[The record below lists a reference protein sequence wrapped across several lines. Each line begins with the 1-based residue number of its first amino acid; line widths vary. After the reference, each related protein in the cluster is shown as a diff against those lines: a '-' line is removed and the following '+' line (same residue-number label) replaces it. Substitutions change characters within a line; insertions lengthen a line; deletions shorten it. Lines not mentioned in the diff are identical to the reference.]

1 MKDMHVG
8 DQNTPQQQDHTGH
21 HPTGALARIGLLDS
35 LRGLALLAMASYHF
49 TWDLEFFGYIEPG
62 TAVTGPWRL
71 YARCIASTFLFLVG
85 FSLVLAH
92 GRGIRW
98 QAFGKRFAQI
108 AAAAA
113 LISLVTYFIMGDG
126 WIFFGIL
133 HGIALMSLLALPFL
147 RLPVVVTIL
156 AALACL
162 ALPFYAQSPLFDH
175 PALWWVGLSETIPRS
190 NDYVPLFPWFAAVLF
205 GVAASK
211 LSIGFGLHNKLAAL
225 AKGPRLLSLAGRHS
239 MAFYLIHQPVL
250 ISLVYLASM
259 VAPPPPPDRAAE
271 YGRSCQQS
279 CVAGGSDAGFCTKFC
294 GCTLEKLQTGN
305 LLQPLQS
312 GAIIASQ
319 DDRVLKLAREC
330 TIASQ

>member
-1 MKDMHVG
+1 MKDTSVA
-8 DQNTPQQQDHTGH
+8 DQTTLPPQAR
-21 HPTGALARIGLLDS
+21 PARIGVLDS

-92 GRGIRW
+92 GNGIRW

-108 AAAAA
+108 AGAAV
-113 LISLVTYFIMGDG
+113 LISIVTYFVMGDG

-133 HGIALMSLLALPFL
+133 HGIAVMSVFALPFL
-147 RLPVVVTIL
+147 RLPLIITAL
-156 AALACL
+156 AAIGCI
-162 ALPFYAQSPLFDH
+162 ALPFYGQSPVFDF
-175 PALWWVGLSETIPRS
+175 PLLWWVGLSETLPRS

-205 GVAASK
+205 GIAAAR
-211 LSIGFGLHNKLAAL
+211 LAIRFHLQEKLAAL
-225 AKGPRLLSLAGRHS
+225 PHGPRLLSLAGRHS

-250 ISLVYLASM
+250 ISLVYLASV

-271 YGRSCQQS
+271 YQRSCQQS
-279 CVAGGSDAGFCTKFC
+279 CVAGGSNAGFCTTFC
-294 GCTLEKLQTGN
+294 GCTLERLQAGN

-312 GAIIASQ
+312 GTIIATQ
-319 DDRVLKLAREC
+319 DERVLKLAREC

>member
-1 MKDMHVG
+1 MNVG
-8 DQNTPQQQDHTGH
+8 DQTTLTRQDQA
-21 HPTGALARIGLLDS
+21 PTGISPLPRIGMLDS
-35 LRGLALLAMASYHF
+35 LRGFALVAMASYHF

-62 TAVTGPWRL
+62 TAETGPWRL

-98 QAFGKRFAQI
+98 QAFVKRFAQI
-108 AAAAA
+108 AVAAA
-113 LISLVTYFIMGDG
+113 LISGVTYFVMGNG

-133 HGIALMSLLALPFL
+133 HGIALMSLLALAFL
-147 RLPVVVTIL
+147 RLPVIITAL
-156 AALACL
+156 AALASL

-175 PALWWVGLSETIPRS
+175 PMLWWVGLSETIPRS

-205 GVAASK
+205 GIVAAR
-211 LSIGFGLHNKLAAL
+211 LSIRFGLHEKLAAMPQ
-225 AKGPRLLSLAGRHS
+225 GPRLLALGGRHS

-250 ISLVYLASM
+250 ISLVYLASLI
-259 VAPPPPPDRAAE
+259 APPPPPDRALE

-279 CVAGGSDAGFCTKFC
+279 CEAGGSEAGFCTRFC
-294 GCTLEKLQTGN
+294 GCTLDKLQTGN

-312 GAIIASQ
+312 GAIIATQ
-319 DDRVLKLAREC
+319 DERVLKLAREC